1 MNGNSIRSSLATT
14 TVLLTL
20 IVVMMGANR
29 GETAEQSLD
38 AACESAVWPM
48 IPAKCFGRYNDRDIY
63 PEMVAAEAAQVS
75 LVVDEGGQLSA
86 IGASGKA
93 DLLQAPEIDNAQ
105 YRTVETRSDGISILQ
120 RVKAE

>member
-1 MNGNSIRSSLATT
+1 MNGNAIRSSLATT

-20 IVVMMGANR
+20 AVVMMGANR

-48 IPAKCFGRYNDRDIY
+48 IPAKCFGSYDDRDVD
-63 PEMVAAEAAQVS
+63 PDVVAVEAAQVI
-75 LVVDEGGQLSA
+75 VAVEQRPQLSTL
-86 IGASGKA
+86 GASGKA
-93 DLLQAPEIDNAQ
+93 DLLQVPEIDNAQ
-105 YRTVETRSDGISILQ
+105 YRTVETRSDGVSILR

>member
-20 IVVMMGANR
+20 VVVMMGANR

-38 AACESAVWPM
+38 AVCESAVWPM

-75 LVVDEGGQLSA
+75 LVIDEGSQLSA

-93 DLLQAPEIDNAQ
+93 DLLHAPEVDNGK
-105 YRTVETRSDGISILQ
+105 YRTVETRSDGVSILQ